1 MKILIISVIC
11 SLFFFGY
18 YNNNSSEETKPS
30 TVKIPCAATDSMYLF
45 CSEYNLLNDKIRD
58 SKISTEDALKL
69 LQVLMTKIK
78 SEYYKNG
85 GKDHPLSEWC
95 FPVKGYSA
103 KTIGGRNGS
112 GYIASGFNYLD
123 GKRHV
128 GHPAQDIFIVD
139 KNMDCVEDYLKKPIN
154 VLSMTGGVVVAFDTS
169 WAEGS
174 SLRGGKYV
182 WVYDPFS
189 SSLFYYA
196 HNDKVFVNP
205 GQLVKPG
212 DSIATV
218 GRTGLNADKKRS
230 PTHLHFMWLKLGPDF
245 YPRPVNPYQSLVK
258 AKLIK

>member
-1 MKILIISVIC
+1 MKILIISVVC
-11 SLFFFGY
+11 NLFLYGLFSNG
-18 YNNNSSEETKPS
+18 SSVEAKTSQGRVE
-30 TVKIPCAATDSMYLF
+30 VAIRDSMYLF

-58 SKISTEDALKL
+58 SKINTEDALTL
-69 LQVLMTKIK
+69 LQTLMPKIK
-78 SEYYKNG
+78 SEYYKKG
-85 GKDHPLSEWC
+85 GKDHPESEWC
-95 FPVKGYSA
+95 FPVQGYSA
-103 KTIGGRNGS
+103 KTIGGRNGN
-112 GYIASGFNYLD
+112 GYIASSFNYLD
-123 GKRHV
+123 GNRHV

-139 KNMDCVEDYLKKPIN
+139 KNMDCIEDYLKKPIN
-154 VLSMTGGVVVAFDTS
+154 VLSMSGGVVVAFDTS

-189 SSLFYYA
+189 SSFFYYA
-196 HNDKVFVNP
+196 HNDKVFVDL
-205 GQLVKPG
+205 GQIVKPG